1 MHNTNMSCEIFFF
14 CKHSISAMFLVSP
27 STSQHSLFL
36 IPICLNILP
45 CFEPALQ
52 FTGFGKGREQ
62 ENFQHPK
69 SLLIFFST
77 GQAGHEAL
85 NL

>member
-1 MHNTNMSCEIFFF
+1 MHNTNMSCETFF

-27 STSQHSLFL
+27 GTSQHSLFL

-45 CFEPALQ
+45 CFEPAFQ
-52 FTGFGKGREQ
+52 FKGLGKDREQ

-69 SLLIFFST
+69 SLPIFFHRTSRP
-77 GQAGHEAL
+77 
-85 NL
+85 